1 MNRNFEVNV
10 NGQSLSRVS
19 SYGYL
24 ATRVDET
31 LNWQT
36 QTDTRVTTSAGL
48 GALKKLRDHVP
59 RQTLIGMY
67 EALLLPYFDYCSEV
81 WGCLGKCLSDRL
93 QKLQNR
99 AARIIYLGYQHR
111 E

>member
-31 LNWQT
+31 LNWQA
-36 QTDTRVTTSAGL
+36 QTDAMVEISAGL
-48 GALKKLRDHVP
+48 GALKKVHDYVP
-59 RQTLIGMY
+59 RQT
-67 EALLLPYFDYCSEV
+67 
-81 WGCLGKCLSDRL
+81 
-93 QKLQNR
+93 
-99 AARIIYLGYQHR
+99 
-111 E
+111 